1 MANLF
6 NVEFRL
12 SRLIMNPFLE
22 DTCIIMENSGYKNH
36 SLNIFSENS
45 SLLHGNVLFSSKNMA
60 VYKTLVLLL
69 ESPIFFCE
77 KIQTGICMYA
87 FSFQSKVE
95 WFIVGKCTQNGFLF
109 LDIIYN
115 MIDFDEFQQ
124 KNSAIYSF
132 S

>member
-69 ESPIFFCE
+69 ESPIFFV
-77 KIQTGICMYA
+77 KKYRLVYVCMLLV
-87 FSFQSKVE
+87 FSPRL
-95 WFIVGKCTQNGFLF
+95 NGSL
-109 LDIIYN
+109 LV
-115 MIDFDEFQQ
+115 
-124 KNSAIYSF
+124 SALKMDLCF
-132 S
+132 